1 MTESPG
7 GPRMAVD
14 DAAARRRA
22 AAQIRDQ
29 RPGWIVI
36 WAAPMGRYRAYP
48 LFRAPRDTCLTAQT
62 PEEMIAQMD
71 QVEQVA
77 RRPGGGRPPRAGT

>member
-1 MTESPG
+1 MTEGPG
-7 GPRMAVD
+7 GPGLAADD
-14 DAAARRRA
+14 DAARRQA

-62 PEEMIAQMD
+62 LTEMIAQMD
-71 QVEQVA
+71 QVEQTA
-77 RRPGGGRPPRAGT
+77 RRPGGRSRSTGT